1 MCIYVCV
8 FMCMYI
14 YIYTHTY
21 IPSSD
26 HFSEEYKQYVTKGGK
41 KGMP

>member
-14 YIYTHTY
+14 CIYTY